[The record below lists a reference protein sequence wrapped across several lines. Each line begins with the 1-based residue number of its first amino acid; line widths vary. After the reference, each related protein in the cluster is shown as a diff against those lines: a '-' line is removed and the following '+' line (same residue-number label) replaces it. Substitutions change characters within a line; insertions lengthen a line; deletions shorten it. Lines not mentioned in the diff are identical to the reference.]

1 MPIHKVE
8 YPALT
13 ICSQGQVKNVL
24 DNAINKQFE
33 EYVLQVWE
41 KEGGKNR
48 RKRDIKLSQS
58 TINILRLSNEEID
71 ELKKEFMQDYYPGL
85 EMNQLV
91 NVVGVLA
98 ASDPEKTLQSK
109 VMTDPDAISSILGN
123 CLYSLFLALMYVN

>member
-58 TINILRLSNEEID
+58 TINILGLSNEEID

-109 VMTDPDAISSILGN
+109 VMTDPDAILSILGN
-123 CLYSLFLALMYVN
+123 CLVSCMLTR

>member
-48 RKRDIKLSQS
+48 RKRDINLSQS
-58 TINILRLSNEEID
+58 TINILGLSNEEID

-123 CLYSLFLALMYVN
+123 YLDSYFWHQ

>member
-33 EYVLQVWE
+33 EYVLQVW
-41 KEGGKNR
+41 GKNR
-48 RKRDIKLSQS
+48 RKRDINLSQP
-58 TINILRLSNEEID
+58 TINMLGLSNKEID

-123 CLYSLFLALMYVN
+123 CLDSLFLALMYVN